1 MSPVTES
8 RDCLISANKY
18 NVEPHELQTKN
29 HQKLRAPCACIRG
42 TRVWVGGSRV
52 RVLLPFGTRDVWLE
66 HLRRSPEVAGARMA
80 PEVWRLEG
88 EGSGGGLTTSMP

>member
-1 MSPVTES
+1 M
-8 RDCLISANKY
+8 
-18 NVEPHELQTKN
+18 
-29 HQKLRAPCACIRG
+29 
-42 TRVWVGGSRV
+42 WVGGSRV

-88 EGSGGGLTTSMP
+88 KGSGGGLTTSMP